1 MAMIN
6 KTWSSFRRANNSI
19 NKAEF
24 NDTVNQLFNTHYKYL
39 YTSLVKSEYD
49 CDVFN
54 DTYIKLTYSYY
65 EDKDFV
71 DEFMRIFKLL
81 KSAYRR
87 DDLTEGNKLVV
98 HTVFAE
104 TIGDSLIEEEEVT
117 STPGVK
123 YIKDL
128 SNFNFFKGK
137 I

>member
-1 MAMIN
+1 MNN
-6 KTWSSFRRANNSI
+6 KTWSSFRRANNNI
-19 NKAEF
+19 EKAEF
-24 NDTVNQLFNTHYKYL
+24 NDIVNQLFNTHYKYL
-39 YTSLVKSEYD
+39 YTNLVKSEYD

-54 DTYIKLTYSYY
+54 DTYIKLTYSYS

-71 DEFMRIFKLL
+71 DEFIRLFKSI

-104 TIGDSLIEEEEVT
+104 TIGDSLIIEEEVT

-123 YIKDL
+123 YIRDL
-128 SNFNFFKGK
+128 GNFSFFKGK
-137 I
+137 V